1 MNRKAWLVLALL
13 MAAGVSAYAW
23 VRQATREPDAQA
35 ASPPAATAPPTVTVE
50 QRATPPV
57 PPAADMP
64 AQMSPD
70 NAARWIADVNSED
83 AARRAAAIN
92 ALADVPSATALPIL
106 QNVLTSGETG
116 IDRPLAMKAL
126 RTLALR
132 EGDVNGAIRN
142 VLREVVYHADEGVAQ
157 QAQSV
162 LDDLESRLS
171 SPVT

>member
-1 MNRKAWLVLALL
+1 
-13 MAAGVSAYAW
+13 
-23 VRQATREPDAQA
+23 
-35 ASPPAATAPPTVTVE
+35 
-50 QRATPPV
+50 
-57 PPAADMP
+57 MP
-64 AQMSPD
+64 AEMSSE

-83 AARRAAAIN
+83 AARRAAAID

-106 QNVLTSGETG
+106 QNVLTSGETS
-116 IDRPLAMKAL
+116 IDRPLAMKSL

-132 EGDVNGAIRN
+132 EGDANGAIRN

-171 SPVT
+171 PPAT